1 MDEQILTDF
10 QKYFKL
16 QEVVDKQVFN
26 RFGVSAWKFFDI
38 RLLETMVIIREEL
51 HKPIR
56 INNWDAGLQQRGL
69 RHNRSQMVIGKDS
82 PYCSAHIMGKAFDFD
97 VKGMTAVEVRDW
109 IVDNEELFPYKIRL
123 ENKINGNPISWVHL
137 DVFSD
142 SKNDKIYKFN
152 I

>member
-38 RLLETMVIIREEL
+38 RLLETMIIIREEL
-51 HKPIR
+51 RKPIT
-56 INNWDAGLQQRGL
+56 INNWDRGLSQRGL
-69 RHNRSQMVIGKDS
+69 RHNRSSMVISKVS
-82 PYCSAHIMGKAFDFD
+82 PYCSAHMMGKAFDFD
-97 VKGMTAVEVRDW
+97 VKGMKAEDVRQW
-109 IVDNEELFPYKIRL
+109 IVDNEDLFPYKIRL
-123 ENKINGNPISWVHL
+123 ENTINGSQISWVHL
-137 DVFSD
+137 DTFSD
-142 SKNDKIYKFN
+142 SKNDQIYLFN